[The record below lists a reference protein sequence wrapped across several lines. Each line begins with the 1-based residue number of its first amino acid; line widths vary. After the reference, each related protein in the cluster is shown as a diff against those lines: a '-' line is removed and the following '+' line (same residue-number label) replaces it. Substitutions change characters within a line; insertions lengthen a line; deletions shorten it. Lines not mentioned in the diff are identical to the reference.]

1 MSTRPT
7 NGAAHA
13 PRANVVVAL
22 PEGEH
27 EPVVEELLGAGF
39 GVFEA
44 HSAADLAAL
53 STVRDRFDLIV
64 IDAERAEETT
74 IEALRRLRQARD
86 RIPVLFVTSSGSL
99 DAVEGIGMTDDDEV
113 ALRPFSA
120 DSLRWRVEAMVVR
133 SASDTETGEVN
144 SVVAGEALHHLG
156 SVTPILAIFNPK
168 GGVGKTTIAT
178 NLAAALQLHKGRSVL
193 LLDADTVTGHVA
205 LSLGLRKVRGI
216 ADEWGEDGTG
226 EASESI
232 LNLATEHSSGI
243 RVATLTANPLSL
255 PHLNP
260 DRVAELLLEART
272 GVDAVVVDLHPSY
285 GDVNLAVF
293 ATASRVLVPVT
304 PDLPAI
310 RAAVQLTQVANEL
323 GVRDR
328 LSLVVNRANS
338 GVSVHDIEQTTG
350 LTSIGE
356 IRSAGM
362 LLVRAGNMGKTLIE
376 QFPREK
382 VTYEFDQLAD
392 KVLQL
397 VGAEAP
403 TRERGERWSRG
414 IASFVGSKT
423 TVGAASS

>member
-1 MSTRPT
+1 MTSRPT
-7 NGAAHA
+7 DGSTPAS
-13 PRANVVVAL
+13 RANIVLAL
-22 PEGEH
+22 PDGEH
-27 EPVVEELLGAGF
+27 DPVVEELLGAGF

-44 HSAADLAAL
+44 HSSADFAAL
-53 STVRDRFDLIV
+53 STVPDRFDLIV
-64 IDAERAEETT
+64 LDAEHADHSTAE
-74 IEALRRLRQARD
+74 AVRQLRQGRD
-86 RIPVLFVTSSGSL
+86 RVAVLYVASPESL
-99 DAVEGIGMTDDDEV
+99 DAVEAIGMTDDDEV

-133 SASDTETGEVN
+133 SAADADTGEVN
-144 SVVAGEALHHLG
+144 SAIAGEALHHLG
-156 SVTPILAIFNPK
+156 SASPILAIFNPK

-178 NLAAALQLHKGRSVL
+178 NLSAVLQLHKGRSVL

-216 ADEWGEDGTG
+216 ADEWGEDGNG
-226 EASESI
+226 EAEPI

-260 DRVAELLLEART
+260 DRVAELLLEARS
-272 GVDAVVVDLHPSY
+272 GVDTVVVDLHPSY

-362 LLVRAGNMGKTLIE
+362 LLVRAGNLGKTLVE

-382 VTYEFDQLAD
+382 VTAEFDHLAD
-392 KVLQL
+392 RVLQL
-397 VGAEAP
+397 VGVEAP
-403 TRERGERWSRG
+403 ARERGERWSRG
-414 IASFVGSKT
+414 LGT
-423 TVGAASS
+423 LVGAKTPVAAG

>member
-1 MSTRPT
+1 MTTRPT
-7 NGAAHA
+7 PGSAAA
-13 PRANVVVAL
+13 ARANVVVAL

-27 EPVVEELLGAGF
+27 EPVVDQLLGAGF

-44 HSAADLAAL
+44 RSTADLTAL
-53 STVRDRFDLIV
+53 TTVQDRFDLIV
-64 IDAERAEETT
+64 IDADHADDAA
-74 IEALRRLRQARD
+74 IDALRHLRQARD
-86 RIPVLFVTSSGSL
+86 RIAVLYVASSDTL
-99 DAVEGIGMTDDDEV
+99 DTVEHVGMTDADEV

-133 SASDTETGEVN
+133 SAADSETGEID

-156 SVTPILAIFNPK
+156 SVSPILAIFNPK

-178 NLAAALQLHKGRSVL
+178 NLAATLQIHKARSVL

-216 ADEWGEDGTG
+216 ADEWDDLQNG
-226 EASESI
+226 EAPESI

-260 DRVAELLLEART
+260 DRVAELLLEARS
-272 GVDAVVVDLHPSY
+272 GVDTVVVDLHPSY

-293 ATASRVLVPVT
+293 ATASLVLVPVT

-310 RAAVQLTQVANEL
+310 RAAVQLTQVANHL

-328 LSLVVNRANS
+328 LALVVNRANS

-362 LLVRAGNMGKTLIE
+362 LLVRAGNLGKTLVE
-376 QFPREK
+376 QFPRERI
-382 VTYEFDQLAD
+382 TAEFDHLAD
-392 KVLQL
+392 TVLQL

-403 TRERGERWSRG
+403 VRERGERKPRG
-414 IASFVGSKT
+414 LASLVGVKA
-423 TVGAASS
+423 GAAT

>member
-7 NGAAHA
+7 NGAAPA
-13 PRANVVVAL
+13 QRANVVIAL

-27 EPVVEELLGAGF
+27 GPVVEELLGAGF

-53 STVRDRFDLIV
+53 STVPDRFDLVV
-64 IDAERAEETT
+64 IDAERSEEAML
-74 IEALRRLRQARD
+74 EALRHLRQARD
-86 RIPVLFVTSSGSL
+86 RIAVLYVASADSL
-99 DAVEGIGMTDDDEV
+99 ESVDGVGLTDSDEV

-133 SASDTETGEVN
+133 SAADSETGEVD
-144 SVVAGEALHHLG
+144 SAIAGEALHHLG
-156 SVTPILAIFNPK
+156 SVSPILAIFNPK

-178 NLAAALQLHKGRSVL
+178 NLAAVLQLHKGRSVL

-205 LSLGLRKVRGI
+205 LSLGLRNVRGV
-216 ADEWGEDGTG
+216 ADEWDDLADG
-226 EASESI
+226 EAAEPI

-260 DRVAELLLEART
+260 DRVAELLLEARS
-272 GVDAVVVDLHPSY
+272 GVDTVVVDMHPSY

-293 ATASRVLVPVT
+293 AAASRVLVPVT

-310 RAAVQLTQVANEL
+310 RAAVQLTQVAQEL

-362 LLVRAGNMGKTLIE
+362 LLVRAGNMGKTLVE

-382 VTYEFDQLAD
+382 ITYEFDLLAD
-392 KVLQL
+392 KILQL
-397 VGAEAP
+397 VGVQAP
-403 TRERGERWSRG
+403 ARERGERWQRG
-414 IASFVGSKT
+414 LSSL
-423 TVGAASS
+423 VGAKSPAGATS